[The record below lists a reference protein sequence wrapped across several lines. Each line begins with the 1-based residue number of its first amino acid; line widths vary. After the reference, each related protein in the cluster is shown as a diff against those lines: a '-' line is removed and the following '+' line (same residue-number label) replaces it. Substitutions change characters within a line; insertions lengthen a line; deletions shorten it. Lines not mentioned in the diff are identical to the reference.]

1 MEFDFQGRTSGYKRY
16 MHPLTTPSVTISV
29 TYLCIATPNTN
40 VQIAERASPRAKGIA
55 IYVGDPLHTYRIDTM
70 SSGKDN
76 GNATEPD
83 RKVKTIEVTLT
94 D

>member
-1 MEFDFQGRTSGYKRY
+1 M
-16 MHPLTTPSVTISV
+16 I
-29 TYLCIATPNTN
+29 
-40 VQIAERASPRAKGIA
+40 QIAGCAIRPATGIST
-55 IYVGDPLHTYRIDTM
+55 YVGDPLHTDRVDTLI
-70 SSGKDN
+70 SGKDH